1 MPSESIELYKV
12 ANVWKEFFNIEAY
25 VGPDPGDEGTGD
37 GTEFIVHLKAGGT
50 VGYALASKPKVTLS
64 GNVFTV
70 TTTDGAATYQ
80 HSEVE
85 KFTLNVVSTAISQP
99 IAEAAGEPQIIRQ
112 VGQLTFTGCKA
123 NEPVCIYSID
133 GKLMLTAQTDAN
145 GYAEVQTSPLPK
157 GIYVV
162 KSDSVTIKIAKQ

>member
-1 MPSESIELYKV
+1 VPSESIELYKA
-12 ANVWKEFFNIEAY
+12 ANVWKDFFNIEAY
-25 VGPDPGDEGTGD
+25 VGPDPGGEGTGD

-85 KFTLNVVSTAISQP
+85 KFTLNVATAISQP

-112 VGQLTFTGCKA
+112 VGQLTFTGCKPNA
-123 NEPVCIYSID
+123 AIRIYNTD

-145 GYAEVQTSPLPK
+145 GYAEVQTNQLPK